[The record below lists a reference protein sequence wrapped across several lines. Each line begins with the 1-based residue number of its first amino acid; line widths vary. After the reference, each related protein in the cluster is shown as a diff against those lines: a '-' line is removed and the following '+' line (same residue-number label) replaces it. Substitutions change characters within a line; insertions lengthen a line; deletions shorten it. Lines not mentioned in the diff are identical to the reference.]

1 MKLDISDEQLAV
13 LAQMGD
19 SRASEI
25 LLNKFKHLVK
35 GICKKYYIAGAS
47 DEDIIQEGMIGL
59 YKAIINFDPEK
70 NNSFQAFASMCVK
83 HRVLSK
89 INSAN
94 RKNNI
99 PLNTS
104 ISLNKPIKEDGS
116 TLGELLEDDKLDPES
131 MFIISE
137 KKQSTR
143 KRISTMLS
151 PLEKRI
157 LIEYLKDRSYLE
169 IAKKLQITPKSVDN
183 AMQRIKNK
191 ISRLKV

>member
-1 MKLDISDEQLAV
+1 MKLDITDEQLAV

-25 LLNKFKHLVK
+25 LLKKFKYLVK
-35 GICKKYYIAGAS
+35 NICKRYYMAGS
-47 DEDIIQEGMIGL
+47 TDEDIIQEGMIGL
-59 YKAIINFDPEK
+59 YKAIINFNPEK
-70 NNSFQAFASMCVK
+70 NDCFQAFASMCVK
-83 HRVLSK
+83 RRVLSK
-89 INSAN
+89 MNSAN
-94 RKNNI
+94 CKSNL

-137 KKQSTR
+137 KRQSTQ

-157 LIEYLKDRSYLE
+157 LIEYLKDKSYDE

-183 AMQRIKNK
+183 AIQRIKNK

>member
-1 MKLDISDEQLAV
+1 MKLDITDEQLAI

-19 SRASEI
+19 NRASE
-25 LLNKFKHLVK
+25 LLLKKFKHLVK
-35 GICKKYYIAGAS
+35 NICKRYYMAGAT
-47 DEDIIQEGMIGL
+47 DDDIIQEGMIGL
-59 YKAIINFDPEK
+59 YKSIMKFNPEK
-70 NNSFQAFASMCVK
+70 NDCFQAFASMCIK
-83 HRVLSK
+83 RRVLSK
-89 INSAN
+89 MNSAN
-94 RKNNI
+94 CKSNL

-131 MFIISE
+131 MVIISE
-137 KKQSTR
+137 KRQSTR

-157 LIEYLKDRSYLE
+157 LIEYLKDKSYEE
-169 IAKKLQITPKSVDN
+169 IAKKLQVNTKSVDN

-191 ISRLKV
+191 ISRINV

>member
-1 MKLDISDEQLAV
+1 MKFDITDEQLAV

-25 LLNKFKHLVK
+25 LLKKFKHLVK
-35 GICKKYYIAGAS
+35 NICKRYYMAGAT

-59 YKAIINFDPEK
+59 YKAIINFNPEK
-70 NNSFQAFASMCVK
+70 NDCFQAFASMCVK
-83 HRVLSK
+83 RRVLSK
-89 INSAN
+89 MNSAN
-94 RKNNI
+94 CKSNQ

-131 MFIISE
+131 MVIISE
-137 KKQSTR
+137 KRQSTR

-151 PLEKRI
+151 SLEKRI
-157 LIEYLKDRSYLE
+157 LIEYLKDMSYDE

-191 ISRLKV
+191 ISRLKI

>member
-1 MKLDISDEQLAV
+1 MKLDITDEQLAV

-19 SRASEI
+19 NRASEI
-25 LLNKFKHLVK
+25 LLKKFKHLVK
-35 GICKKYYIAGAS
+35 NICKRYYMAGAT
-47 DEDIIQEGMIGL
+47 DDDIIQEGMIGL
-59 YKAIINFDPEK
+59 YKAIINFNPEK
-70 NNSFQAFASMCVK
+70 NDCFQAFASMCIK
-83 HRVLSK
+83 RRVLSK
-89 INSAN
+89 MNSAN
-94 RKNNI
+94 CKSNL

-131 MFIISE
+131 MVIISE
-137 KKQSTR
+137 RRQSTR
-143 KRISTMLS
+143 KRISSMLS

-157 LIEYLKDRSYLE
+157 LIEYLKDKSYDE

-183 AMQRIKNK
+183 AIQRIKNK

>member
-1 MKLDISDEQLAV
+1 MKIDVTDEQLSV

-19 SRASEI
+19 ERASEF
-25 LLNKFKHLVK
+25 LLNKFKPLVRK
-35 GICKKYYIAGAS
+35 ICKRYYMAGAT

-59 YKAIINFDPEK
+59 YKAIMNFNPEK
-70 NNSFQAFASMCVK
+70 NDCFQAFASMCIK
-83 HRVLSK
+83 RRVLSQL
-89 INSAN
+89 NSAN
-94 RKNNI
+94 RKNNL

-137 KKQSTR
+137 KRQSTR
-143 KRISTMLS
+143 KRISGMLS

-157 LIEYLKDRSYLE
+157 LIEYLKDKTYDE
-169 IAKKLQITPKSVDN
+169 IANKLEITPKSVDN
-183 AMQRIKNK
+183 AIQRIKSK